1 MNFFIRAFLVCRI
14 FALLAGGVDT
24 AYGAGPL
31 LIAYGGHNETMA
43 PIWVGIEKGL
53 FRRHGVDPRALQTRS
68 GPIMMATL
76 ASGGAPLVWSAPS
89 SALNTSVSGM
99 KLGCFAVGNNKVPR
113 ELVARK
119 GIESIEDL
127 RGKTFGVQ
135 SIGGGF
141 WLSTMVV
148 LDALAIDPDKYKL
161 NMRVIGDTATVTQA
175 LVTGNVDATV
185 VPYSYSE
192 MAKRAGA
199 RALADAGALK
209 LIYQATVMCSQK
221 DSPAVSNE
229 TMNALTRG
237 LVESLIYI
245 LDPANKRDVM
255 EVLRKHLRMSKD
267 EDVEAS
273 YRVSRLQ
280 MPNIDVAPNLE
291 AWRTVKRIVARVNPK
306 VQDVDLDQVI
316 VNGPVQ
322 SLEASGFLAEMRK
335 KLPR

>member
-175 LVTGNVDATV
+175 LITGNVDATV

>member
-1 MNFFIRAFLVCRI
+1 
-14 FALLAGGVDT
+14 
-24 AYGAGPL
+24 
-31 LIAYGGHNETMA
+31 
-43 PIWVGIEKGL
+43 
-53 FRRHGVDPRALQTRS
+53 
-68 GPIMMATL
+68 
-76 ASGGAPLVWSAPS
+76 
-89 SALNTSVSGM
+89 
-99 KLGCFAVGNNKVPR
+99 
-113 ELVARK
+113 
-119 GIESIEDL
+119 
-127 RGKTFGVQ
+127 
-135 SIGGGF
+135 
-141 WLSTMVV
+141 
-148 LDALAIDPDKYKL
+148 
-161 NMRVIGDTATVTQA
+161 MRVIGDTATVTQA
-175 LVTGNVDATV
+175 LITGNVDATV

-245 LDPANKRDVM
+245 LDPANKRNVM
-255 EVLRKHLRMSKD
+255 EVLRKNLRMSKD

-273 YRVSRLQ
+273 YRVSLLQ

-335 KLPR
+335 RLPR

>member
-1 MNFFIRAFLVCRI
+1 
-14 FALLAGGVDT
+14 
-24 AYGAGPL
+24 
-31 LIAYGGHNETMA
+31 
-43 PIWVGIEKGL
+43 
-53 FRRHGVDPRALQTRS
+53 
-68 GPIMMATL
+68 
-76 ASGGAPLVWSAPS
+76 
-89 SALNTSVSGM
+89 
-99 KLGCFAVGNNKVPR
+99 
-113 ELVARK
+113 
-119 GIESIEDL
+119 
-127 RGKTFGVQ
+127 
-135 SIGGGF
+135 
-141 WLSTMVV
+141 MVV
-148 LDALAIDPDKYKL
+148 LDALAIDPDKYRL

-175 LVTGNVDATV
+175 LITGNVDATV
-185 VPYSYSE
+185 VPYSYSDI
-192 MAKRAGA
+192 AKRAGA
-199 RALADAGALK
+199 RALADAGTLK

-245 LDPANKRDVM
+245 LDPANKRNVM
-255 EVLRKHLRMSKD
+255 EVLRKNLRMSKD

-273 YRVSRLQ
+273 YRVSLLQ

>member
-1 MNFFIRAFLVCRI
+1 MNFFIRAFLVCHI
-14 FALLAGGVDT
+14 FALLAAGVDA

-175 LVTGNVDATV
+175 LITGNVDATV

-209 LIYQATVMCSQK
+209 LTYQATVMCAQK

-267 EDVEAS
+267 EDVEAA

>member
-1 MNFFIRAFLVCRI
+1 MNSFIRAFLVCRI